1 MGRYTGAKCKL
12 CRRDGSKL
20 FLKGTRCETA
30 KCPVEKRS
38 RPPGMHGFSRGRPSP
53 YQLRFRATQKVKR
66 YYGVY
71 EQQFRRFFDMA
82 TRQKGNTGENL
93 LTLLERR
100 LDSVVRSVG
109 FDASLAGARQMV
121 NHGRFEVN
129 GRKLDIP
136 SYIVR
141 EGDVIR
147 PKPQEK
153 NIEELR
159 GSREALGSPAPEW
172 LGVDDSDLTVRV
184 LRLPAGDDVSVEVDE
199 GLVVE
204 FCSR

>member
-1 MGRYTGAKCKL
+1 MGRTTGAKCKL

-53 YQLRFRATQKVKR
+53 YQMRLRATQKVKR

-71 EQQFRRFFDMA
+71 EKQFRRYFDIA
-82 TRQKGNTGENL
+82 TRQKGDTGENL
-93 LTLLERR
+93 LTLLESR
-100 LDSVVRSVG
+100 LDGVVRAVG
-109 FDASLAGARQMV
+109 FATSLPAARQIV
-121 NHGRFEVN
+121 SHGHIQVN
-129 GRKLDIP
+129 GRKNDIP
-136 SYIVR
+136 AYTVR

-147 PKPQEK
+147 PNPR
-153 NIEELR
+153 EETLQTLR
-159 GSREALGSPAPEW
+159 QSRESSGHPAPEW
-172 LGVDDSDLTVRV
+172 LEVNDSDLSVRV
-184 LRLPAGDDVSVEVDE
+184 LRLPVRDDVGVDVDD

-204 FCSR
+204 YCSR